1 MPGAR
6 ATVAVFTGTAIG
18 PCFADA
24 IET

>member
-6 ATVAVFTGTAIG
+6 DTVAVFTGTAIG